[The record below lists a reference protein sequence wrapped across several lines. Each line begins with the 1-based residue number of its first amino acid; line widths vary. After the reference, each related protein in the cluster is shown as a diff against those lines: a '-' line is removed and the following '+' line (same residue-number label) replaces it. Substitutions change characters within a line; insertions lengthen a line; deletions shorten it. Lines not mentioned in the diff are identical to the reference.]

1 MKMEKWKKKVEEMHK
16 TADARVYYKL
26 FYKNLT

>member
-1 MKMEKWKKKVEEMHK
+1 MKMEKWKKVQEMHK
-16 TADARVYYKL
+16 TADARVYYKM